1 MLKKTVTQEVVV
13 KGYEEI
19 VEQLK
24 KKEITLDEASQKI
37 IYLGKSN
44 IKK

>member
-24 KKEITLDEASQKI
+24 KKEITLDEASQKN
-37 IYLGKSN
+37 YMSR
-44 IKK
+44 

>member
-1 MLKKTVTQEVVV
+1 MLRKRVSKEEVV

>member
-1 MLKKTVTQEVVV
+1 MLKTTVTKEVVV

-37 IYLGKSN
+37 ICLGKSN

>member
-13 KGYEEI
+13 KGYKEI

>member
-24 KKEITLDEASQKI
+24 KKEITHDEASQKI
-37 IYLGKSN
+37 ICLGKSN